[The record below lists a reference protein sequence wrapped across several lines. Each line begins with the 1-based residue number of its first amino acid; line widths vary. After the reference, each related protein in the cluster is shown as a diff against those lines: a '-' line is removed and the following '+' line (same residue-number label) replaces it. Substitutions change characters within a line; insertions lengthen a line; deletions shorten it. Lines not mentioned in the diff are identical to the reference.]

1 MPVITIA
8 GNDGISVE
16 KRREMVKEVSEVVRK
31 EAMAYGD
38 EIDKEFRGTD
48 RYHIFVK
55 EENKR

>member
-1 MPVITIA
+1 MSKGKVVLNKP
-8 GNDGISVE
+8 GIISLL
-16 KRREMVKEVSEVVRK
+16 KSKEVSEVVRK

>member
-1 MPVITIA
+1 MSKGKVVLNKP
-8 GNDGISVE
+8 GIISLL
-16 KRREMVKEVSEVVRK
+16 KSKEVSEVVRK
-31 EAMAYGD
+31 EAMAYG